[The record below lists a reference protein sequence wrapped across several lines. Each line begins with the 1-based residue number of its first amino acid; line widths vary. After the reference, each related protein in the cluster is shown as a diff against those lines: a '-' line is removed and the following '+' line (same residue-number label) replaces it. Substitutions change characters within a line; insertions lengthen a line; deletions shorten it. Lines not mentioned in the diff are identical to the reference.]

1 MTRLVRDIMTKDV
14 ITADSR
20 DSIYDVASKMRDNM
34 IGFIPITQDFRPV
47 GVITDRDLVV
57 RGYAEQISYDSPV
70 SEVMTREVITIDDSA
85 TAEEAVNIM
94 SENKIRRLVIT
105 EGNRITGVIAIGDLA
120 VRRVFVD
127 EAGQALSDISTP
139 TRQQLQ

>member
-1 MTRLVRDIMTKDV
+1 
-14 ITADSR
+14 
-20 DSIYDVASKMRDNM
+20 M